1 MSELQPN
8 KSTLREWQT
17 GACVCDSDCESLLA
31 TATDLSIETLLEEWR
46 GTKPVSRRLVV
57 VSQTCDTV
65 MDDYVVEPFVELL
78 LLVESEQ
85 DGQSANFLRRKSSR
99 ALDMPVDGAN
109 DSSGRILRALFRHK
123 ILVLKASLLR
133 CRVDLAKSLRQENAC
148 VLMQWIAQRYARAA
162 FPDAF
167 NEAIAL
173 SADKSRRWLRT
184 LANGLVSMRLQL
196 NQNTELEDPRQ
207 YSGNL
212 YLIFKAGRE
221 LIDAESRAAGELTK
235 FIEGKL
241 PLVKVSRHDESTFS
255 LLLFNSS
262 QLLPVEDMSF
272 SPRNGSA
279 IGPTTAAA

>member
-8 KSTLREWQT
+8 KSTLRDWQT
-17 GACVCDSDCESLLA
+17 GACVLDSDSESLL
-31 TATDLSIETLLEEWR
+31 TANTDLSIENLLEVWR
-46 GTKPVSRRLVV
+46 GTEPVSRRLVV

-65 MDDYVVEPFVELL
+65 MNDYVVEPFVELL

-99 ALDMPVDGAN
+99 ALDMPVDGA
-109 DSSGRILRALFRHK
+109 DESSGRVLRALFRHK

-133 CRVDLAKSLRQENAC
+133 CQVDLAKSLQQENAR

-173 SADKSRRWLRT
+173 STDKPRKWLKT
-184 LANGLVSMRLQL
+184 LASGLVSMRLQL
-196 NQNTELEDPRQ
+196 NQNSELGDPQQ
-207 YSGNL
+207 YSGNV
-212 YLIFKAGRE
+212 YLIFRAGRE
-221 LIDAESRAAGELTK
+221 LAEAESRAAGELTK
-235 FIEGKL
+235 FIEAKL

-262 QLLPVEDMSF
+262 QLLPVEDLSF
-272 SPRNGSA
+272 SHRNGSA
-279 IGPTTAAA
+279 TGPTTATA